1 MARPLRIVYDGAFY
15 HVTARGN
22 EKRDIFLSRAD
33 YEKFLAYLAES
44 ARKYAVIL
52 HAFTLMSNHYHLIV
66 ETPNANLSAFVHTVN
81 SAYTTYFNLK
91 RKRVGHLFQ
100 GRFKSILIDK
110 DNYLLELSRYI
121 HLNPVRAGIVA
132 KPLDYPYS
140 SYSSYAFPNED
151 AIVSRELI
159 WAMIA
164 GNAGEASVRYAS
176 FVESAIQDAPPN
188 PFKKVHGGAI
198 LGSETFI
205 RSALQ
210 MVPGSLDKDEI
221 AQRKTLSSRASGI
234 EDIIRVLALHYGVPA
249 ERIVN
254 SSPYRS
260 YAIYFARKDTPVS
273 GAEIGRYFGITCSA
287 ITKIG
292 TRMRQRMEKNNAL
305 REEMNRIEDNLS
317 AVNG

>member
-1 MARPLRIVYDGAFY
+1 MARPLRIVYGGAFY

-22 EKRDIFLSRAD
+22 EKRDIFLSRSD
-33 YEKFLAYLAES
+33 YEKFLSYLAES
-44 ARKYAVIL
+44 AHKHAVIL
-52 HAFTLMSNHYHLIV
+52 YAFTLMSNHYHLIV

-121 HLNPVRAGIVA
+121 HLNPVRAGIVS
-132 KPLDYPYS
+132 KPRDYPYS
-140 SYSSYAFPNED
+140 SYSSYVFPD
-151 AIVSRELI
+151 DDTLVSRELI
-159 WAMIA
+159 WAMVA
-164 GNAGEASVRYAS
+164 GNAGDAPARYAS
-176 FVESAIQDAPPN
+176 FVETAIQDAPPN
-188 PFKKVHGGAI
+188 PFMKVYGSAI

-205 RSALQ
+205 RRTLQ
-210 MVPGSLDKDEI
+210 MVSDSLDKDEI

-234 EDIIRVLALHYGVPA
+234 EEIIRVLALHFGVPA
-249 ERIVN
+249 EKIATT
-254 SSPYRS
+254 SPYRS
-260 YAIYFARKDTPVS
+260 YAIYLARKDTPVS
-273 GAEIGRYFGITCSA
+273 GAGIGRYFGITCSA
-287 ITKIG
+287 VTKIG

-305 REEMNRIEDNLS
+305 REEMNRIEESLS